1 MKEKDERKKE
11 GFKGEVTY
19 AWEVSQEIESHY
31 KDGEKAEN
39 RNFKD
44 FCENKNVV
52 QPPIQPTDS
61 LKLNP
66 LACGGDKHYK
76 RTLKNIEQLHSI
88 YRPYVIVNL
97 Q

>member
-31 KDGEKAEN
+31 
-39 RNFKD
+39 KD